1 MSGELHFCTL
11 HSFWQATK
19 QASMWLL
26 FVCWFIYWVFSL
38 STSGNVLFVATMSYN
53 RSLLTVFNDAHTAI
67 ILFPILNNCTIWIF
81 FYDIKFCFLAK
92 WIVYVTVYF
101 VHISVLRI
109 KRIQDTVMCV
119 YLSSLF
125 FLFHGY
131 SSLNCKTFEV
141 FLIESFEIPQQCTG
155 YHLVITQVKD
165 TEIYYTTPA
174 YFGAS
179 STLSVPF

>member
-1 MSGELHFCTL
+1 MCCFVTLYWRQPRSISLILRVREWRATFLHIAFIL
-11 HSFWQATK
+11 
-19 QASMWLL
+19 ASNKASKHVVAVRLL
-26 FVCWFIYWVFSL
+26 IYLL
-38 STSGNVLFVATMSYN
+38 SIFPFYLCNVLFVATMSYN

-109 KRIQDTVMCV
+109 KGIQDTVMCV

-141 FLIESFEIPQQCTG
+141 FF
-155 YHLVITQVKD
+155 D
-165 TEIYYTTPA
+165 
-174 YFGAS
+174 
-179 STLSVPF
+179 

>member
-1 MSGELHFCTL
+1 MASYIFAHCIHFGKQQ
-11 HSFWQATK
+11 SK
-19 QASMWLL
+19 QACGCCSSVDLFIEYFPFLPLAMFYLLLPCLITEAFLRCSMMLIQPAL
-26 FVCWFIYWVFSL
+26 
-38 STSGNVLFVATMSYN
+38 
-53 RSLLTVFNDAHTAI
+53 

-179 STLSVPF
+179 STPSVPF